1 MNHVLKYSALLIFC
15 VAMLAATSAFSQ
27 EWSAQQKDVW
37 KNVETY
43 WALAAKGDVE
53 AFLTYF
59 HKDFSGW
66 INGAHLPHDRAT
78 REKFIRFN
86 DPRNEILFQD
96 VKPLAIKI
104 HGNIA
109 IVHYT
114 YTEISKSAGD
124 EKEKTE
130 QGRWTDIL
138 MKQENKWVM
147 IGDSGGSTSGN

>member
-1 MNHVLKYSALLIFC
+1 MNQVVKNSALLC
-15 VAMLAATSAFSQ
+15 VCAAMLASTSVFSQ

-43 WALAAKGDVE
+43 WDLAAKGDIE

-59 HKDFSGW
+59 HEEFSGW
-66 INGAHLPHDRAT
+66 IYGAHLPHNRAT
-78 REKFIRFN
+78 RDKFIRFKYA
-86 DPRNEILFQD
+86 RNKILFQD
-96 VKPLAIKI
+96 LQPLAIKI

-114 YTEISKSAGD
+114 YTEVSKSGE

-138 MKQENKWVM
+138 IKQGDKWVM